1 MILHDTKHKSMKI
14 MFLLL
19 FFSFTFNHGLQ
30 PLKTKIKVI
39 NFKTREIN
47 RGTHKLVWIL
57 ALIIIIIKKKKKLDK
72 HPTSLIYQTKDS
84 VVNFLR
90 P

>member
-1 MILHDTKHKSMKI
+1 MKI
-14 MFLLL
+14 IFLLL

-30 PLKTKIKVI
+30 SLKTKIKVV

-47 RGTHKLVWIL
+47 RDTYKLVWTL
-57 ALIIIIIKKKKKLDK
+57 ALIIIIKKKLDK